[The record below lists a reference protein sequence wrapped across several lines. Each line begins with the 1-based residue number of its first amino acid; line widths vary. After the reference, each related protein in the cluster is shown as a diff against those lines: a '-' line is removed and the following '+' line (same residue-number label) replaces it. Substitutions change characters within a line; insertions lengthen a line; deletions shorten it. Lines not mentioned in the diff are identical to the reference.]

1 MKGVMHSAREC
12 RDEKLT
18 KDDLMH
24 LKIAVALF
32 QSNLQMKEDMPEIWV
47 KMQPLME
54 KVDRM
59 WRRETIHG

>member
-1 MKGVMHSAREC
+1 
-12 RDEKLT
+12 
-18 KDDLMH
+18 MH

-32 QSNLQMKEDMPEIWV
+32 QSNLQIKEDMPEIWV